1 MTQIDIAALVADREA
16 GTKGPWIAQEKS
28 GQKTAHG
35 IASSIGVWSQ
45 QRLDDAYEANPDDM
59 AEAENAAWILGIW
72 GEIGDEDRA
81 NARRIARVPDMEA
94 ALIAQDAELKR
105 LRAERGEIE
114 AVIADLLTEILP
126 WVEAQIDDPA
136 YKPGT
141 VRAVAN
147 RIRAALGEKP

>member
-1 MTQIDIAALVADREA
+1 MTQINIAALVADL
-16 GTKGPWIAQEKS
+16 TGPIPVIEGLS
-28 GQKTAHG
+28 GPYPDETA
-35 IASSIGVWSQ
+35 IRDTADQ
-45 QRLDDAYEANPDDM
+45 
-59 AEAENAAWILGIW
+59 AA
-72 GEIGDEDRA
+72 
-81 NARRIARVPDMEA
+81 A
-94 ALIAQDAELKR
+94 ALIAQDAELR
-105 LRAERGEIE
+105 LLRAERGEIE